1 MWQLLADLPPQQ
13 RAVLVLRYYE
23 DLTNP
28 EIADIL
34 GTAYAIKSLP
44 SGRLHSLTVRGLR
57 CVVGGCLPWLLPLPW
72 S

>member
-23 DLTNP
+23 DLTDP

-34 GTAYAIKSLP
+34 GTAP
-44 SGRLHSLTVRGLR
+44 STVRSNAARAQATLR
-57 CVVGGCLPWLLPLPW
+57 GRVSGIPLEEL
-72 S
+72 